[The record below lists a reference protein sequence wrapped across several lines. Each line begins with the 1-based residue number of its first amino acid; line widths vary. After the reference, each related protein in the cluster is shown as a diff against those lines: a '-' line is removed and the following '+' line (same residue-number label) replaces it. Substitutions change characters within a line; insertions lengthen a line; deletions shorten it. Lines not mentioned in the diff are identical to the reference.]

1 MSKSLYS
8 GLEHDTRA
16 FLDNLRQ
23 NAGPPIYTLSPHDA
37 RAILSGLQSSI
48 PVKKPPADIENRTI
62 PSGIGGKDLSITIV
76 RPLNSSNETLPVVMY
91 FHGGGWVLG
100 GFDTHDRLV
109 REIANDAN
117 AAIVFV
123 LYTLSPEAKY
133 PVSLEQAYDATKWVA
148 QNSQAIH
155 VDSSRLA
162 VVGDSV
168 GGNMVAAFTLLAK
181 QRGGPKV
188 DFQVLFYPVTNA
200 SFDTSSYMKYQEE
213 YWLTREAMKWF
224 WDNYTSNQTNRKEPT
239 VSPLQASIEQLE
251 GLPPALVI
259 NGENDVLCDEGEAYA
274 RKLLEAGVRVTAVRY
289 HGTIHDFV
297 MLNAITDDPAPR
309 AAIEQ
314 ASHMLKRVLS
324 A

>member
-37 RAILSGLQSSI
+37 RAVLSGLQSSI

-76 RPLNSSNETLPVVMY
+76 RPLNSSNETLPVVMF
-91 FHGGGWVLG
+91 FHGGGWILG

-123 LYTLSPEAKY
+123 NYTLSPEAKY
-133 PVSLEQAYDATKWVA
+133 PVSLEQAYAATKWVA
-148 QNSQAIH
+148 QNGQTIH

-181 QRGGPKV
+181 QR
-188 DFQVLFYPVTNA
+188 
-200 SFDTSSYMKYQEE
+200 
-213 YWLTREAMKWF
+213 
-224 WDNYTSNQTNRKEPT
+224 
-239 VSPLQASIEQLE
+239 
-251 GLPPALVI
+251 
-259 NGENDVLCDEGEAYA
+259 
-274 RKLLEAGVRVTAVRY
+274 
-289 HGTIHDFV
+289 
-297 MLNAITDDPAPR
+297 
-309 AAIEQ
+309 
-314 ASHMLKRVLS
+314 
-324 A
+324 